1 MRYEDVHRPEQTII
15 IDYRKPVKF
24 PWSRHT
30 PVLNRI
36 AEQPVLAQRVVLG
49 RDFDCPLYLPDGTK
63 TDPAVNE
70 VLSLTL
76 LPPNEVHIPLGQY
89 LGYMSSRYDTEFG
102 VWDRLLT
109 FGEYGAAV
117 FARLGN
123 FASLVFNYDFT
134 SRQITARHA
143 TRQEEEGIK
152 KSLQAKRVQD
162 KAGESVESKATE
174 GSKLL
179 IHPIFE
185 EVHVVVRDP
194 MSMLPLETILQMGY
208 KAN

>member
-1 MRYEDVHRPEQTII
+1 MKTSTGPNRPLLLIM
-15 IDYRKPVKF
+15 
-24 PWSRHT
+24 
-30 PVLNRI
+30 NRI

-76 LPPNEVHIPLGQY
+76 LPPNEVYIPLGQY

-102 VWDRLLT
+102 VLDRLLT
-109 FGEYGAAV
+109 FGKYGAAV

-143 TRQEEEGIK
+143 TQQEEDDIS
-152 KSLQAKRVQD
+152 KSLQAKQAQIND
-162 KAGESVESKATE
+162 PKNLESKAKR
-174 GSKLL
+174 GSKFL
-179 IHPIFE
+179 IHPTFE
-185 EVHVVVRDP
+185 EIHVLVREP
-194 MSMLPLETILQMGY
+194 RSMLPLETVLQIGY